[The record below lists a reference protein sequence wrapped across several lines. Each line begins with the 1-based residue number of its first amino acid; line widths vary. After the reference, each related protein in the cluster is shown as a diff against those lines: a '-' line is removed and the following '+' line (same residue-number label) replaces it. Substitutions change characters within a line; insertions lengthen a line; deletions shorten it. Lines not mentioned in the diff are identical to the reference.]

1 MTGALQDLRH
11 GFRLLARAPGFT
23 VVVVLTL
30 ALGIGA
36 NTAIFSVVHA
46 LLLRPLPY
54 RDPERLVMVW
64 QDLTARGGPDREWMT
79 PGTFADLTLRPD
91 IFDSV
96 AAIRGWQPTLT

>member
-1 MTGALQDLRH
+1 MAGTLQDLRH

-36 NTAIFSVVHA
+36 NTAIFSVVYA

-54 RDPERLVMVW
+54 QDPDRLVIGLAGPHRAWRTGPGVDDARHLRRPGDPPRHLR
-64 QDLTARGGPDREWMT
+64 QRGGNPRL
-79 PGTFADLTLRPD
+79 AARP
-91 IFDSV
+91 
-96 AAIRGWQPTLT
+96 